1 VIPAS
6 EPASEPHQE
15 DVVNRSNPAAED
27 ERWHVGMPTPI
38 GVLRIVAGPTAI
50 VGLYH
55 ADHTPEPPPRL
66 LGRHVPGGLE
76 GDPDRLY
83 SGHSGADNRADAAD
97 LDAADRASG
106 PPAPEPT
113 SALLHQVEVELGE
126 YFAGLRHRFA
136 VPVDLHGTDFQRS
149 VWATVQGIPYGQRRS
164 YRDIARDLGN
174 PRMGRAIGA
183 AVRANP
189 VSIIVPGHRVV
200 SSAGAV
206 IGYAAGAGTK
216 TALLEL
222 EAGFGAPHSQV
233 TG

>member
-1 VIPAS
+1 M
-6 EPASEPHQE
+6 
-15 DVVNRSNPAAED
+15 NRSNPAVED
-27 ERWHVGMPTPI
+27 ERWHVEMPTPV

-55 ADHTPEPPPRL
+55 ADHSPEPPPRL
-66 LGRHVPGGLE
+66 LGRHVPGGSE
-76 GDPDRLY
+76 CAPSRRDPGRPCAAT
-83 SGHSGADNRADAAD
+83 GADSADDAVDAVD

-106 PPAPEPT
+106 PPAPAPT
-113 SALLHQVEVELGE
+113 LALLHQAEVELGE
-126 YFAGLRHRFA
+126 YFAGRRHRFA

-149 VWATVQGIPYGQRRS
+149 VWASVQGIPYGQHRS

-189 VSIIVPGHRVV
+189 VSIIVPGHRVL
-200 SSAGAV
+200 SSTGAV

-216 TALLEL
+216 TALLDL
-222 EAGFGAPHSQV
+222 EAGPGASHSRDPR
-233 TG
+233 